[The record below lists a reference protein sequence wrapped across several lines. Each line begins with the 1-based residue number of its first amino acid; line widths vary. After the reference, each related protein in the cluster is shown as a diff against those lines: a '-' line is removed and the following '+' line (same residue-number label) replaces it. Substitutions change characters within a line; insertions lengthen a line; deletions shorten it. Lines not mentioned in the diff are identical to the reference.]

1 MEAAFG
7 LVAKRQTNEM
17 GVLLLSVAMPNP
29 VGLAPTVSNGGS
41 SFNSG
46 PGRIQAINQTS
57 ESIAGTLEYMLG
69 KPVIDET
76 GLTNHYDFEL
86 KWTVGGDER
95 ATANA
100 LIRAVR
106 ERLGLELTVTRR
118 PVEVLVVQRMS
129 K

>member
-1 MEAAFG
+1 VEAAFG

-17 GVLLLSVAMPNP
+17 DVLLLSVAMPNP

-86 KWTVGGDER
+86 KWTVGVDKPLV
-95 ATANA
+95 TDA
-100 LIRAVR
+100 LIRTVR
-106 ERLGLELTVTRR
+106 EQLGLELTAARR
-118 PVEVLVVQRMS
+118 PIEVLVVDRVA